1 MAHLMQRRPDHRL
14 AIILRVMSG
23 DVTALGD
30 IDAGDS
36 LDAPGGGISNGGLSS
51 DIGVLTKDD
60 RGGALTVGDSDNI

>member
-1 MAHLMQRRPDHRL
+1 
-14 AIILRVMSG
+14 MSG
-23 DVTALGD
+23 DVTVLDD
-30 IDAGDS
+30 IDAGDG